1 MYYRKSYLRV
11 GIRFSQS
18 NEYICSQRDGTC
30 LTTLSTVKREFQ
42 LEGTEVLVQGLL
54 MCTFYK
60 MVCRRLFKY
69 SHSLLQGIL
78 IMYPRLLLHHG
89 RENTRGQGTGESCR
103 TGVSFICV
111 CPANKGK
118 SKTKVE
124 RAFPQRASLMLHA
137 RLVIAC
143 TPLKTTKNNNAYT
156 QERTVT
162 NLCRF

>member
-1 MYYRKSYLRV
+1 MYHWKSYPRV

-30 LTTLSTVKREFQ
+30 LTTLSTLKKEFQ

-60 MVCRRLFKY
+60 MVCRRLFNY

-89 RENTRGQGTGESCR
+89 RKNTRGQGKGKPCR
-103 TGVSFICV
+103 TGVRFICV
-111 CPANKGK
+111 CPANKRK
-118 SKTKVE
+118 SKTEVE
-124 RAFPQRASLMLHA
+124 RAFPLRACLMLHA

-143 TPLKTTKNNNAYT
+143 TPMKTT
-156 QERTVT
+156 
-162 NLCRF
+162 

>member
-1 MYYRKSYLRV
+1 MYYWKSYLRV

-30 LTTLSTVKREFQ
+30 LTTLSTLKRELP

-60 MVCRRLFKY
+60 MVYRRLFNY
-69 SHSLLQGIL
+69 SHSLPQGTL
-78 IMYPRLLLHHG
+78 TMYSRLLQHHE
-89 RENTRGQGTGESCR
+89 RKNTRGQGTGESCR
-103 TGVSFICV
+103 TGVRFICV

-118 SKTKVE
+118 SKTEVE
-124 RAFPQRASLMLHA
+124 RAFSRRACLMLHE

-143 TPLKTTKNNNAYT
+143 TPLKTTKK
-156 QERTVT
+156 
-162 NLCRF
+162 